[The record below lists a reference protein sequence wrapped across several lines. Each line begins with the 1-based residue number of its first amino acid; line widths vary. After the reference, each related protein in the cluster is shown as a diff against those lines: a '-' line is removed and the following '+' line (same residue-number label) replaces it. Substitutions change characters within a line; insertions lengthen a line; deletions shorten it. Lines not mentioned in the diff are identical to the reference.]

1 MEKRIET
8 LKNLDSFKFD
18 FMLNNY
24 VTLCDRC
31 NLCEQ
36 VSEKKKNEPWFKIF
50 CYQLVRNLETAE
62 SINQN
67 NYMDIRN
74 SRCKSLI
81 YWMYD
86 KVKNYYEKPIIKNNE
101 NTIKELLEVW
111 KKFNGSDA
119 NNPSS
124 SKCKVPNILEF
135 TNIEDMK
142 RKKIMSDY
150 CENYSKLKKILNF
163 DDHPN
168 CHIYYDYFK
177 DSLSK
182 YKEIVSV
189 CNEGDF
195 FVNNCSSFCKDED
208 PDKVLNESK
217 CRTIEILPKKNVY
230 ITQDACDTLK
240 EEALSEVRCE
250 PDEIK
255 ISEFTFSDNRAIILI
270 LLSLWGVFLTF
281 LFLYKMAPF
290 RSWIS
295 NKLGK
300 RKIIRDRFNEQTDDE
315 SLYEDYEST
324 DRNMENA
331 EYNVSYNSDWKSSS

>member
-1 MEKRIET
+1 MENRIEA

-24 VTLCDRC
+24 VTLCERC
-31 NLCEQ
+31 KLCEE

-62 SINQN
+62 TINRN
-67 NYMDIRN
+67 NYKDIRN

-101 NTIKELLEVW
+101 NIIKELLDVW
-111 KKFNGSDA
+111 KNFNGSDEH
-119 NNPSS
+119 NPSS
-124 SKCKVPNILEF
+124 PKCKVPNLLEF
-135 TNIEDMK
+135 TNLENMK

-150 CENYSKLKKILNF
+150 CENYNKLKKILNF
-163 DDHPN
+163 DEHPN

-182 YKEIVSV
+182 YKEIVNV

-195 FVNNCSSFCKDED
+195 FVNNCSRFCKEED
-208 PDKVLNESK
+208 PEDVLNKAK
-217 CRTIEILPKKNVY
+217 CRRIEISPKKNDY
-230 ITQDACDTLK
+230 IKIDECK
-240 EEALSEVRCE
+240 ALTKPPPEVRCE

-281 LFLYKMAPF
+281 LLLYKMTPF

-300 RKIIRDRFNEQTDDE
+300 GKIIRDRFNEQSDDE
-315 SLYEDYEST
+315 SLDADYENT
-324 DRNMENA
+324 DRNMQNS
-331 EYNVSYNSDWKSSS
+331 EYNIRYNTDWNSSR